1 MPPRRHYC
9 RGCDDACA
17 YFNSKWKV
25 KKPLARHA
33 QAGAMRAVKAYL
45 KRSKLCH
52 PLFLTTGEALCS
64 DSVGEAPDRTTR
76 AHGPKVD

>member
-1 MPPRRHYC
+1 VPPRRHYC
-9 RGCDDACA
+9 RECDDACA

-64 DSVGEAPDRTTR
+64 DSVGEAPDRTTCRTR
-76 AHGPKVD
+76 A